1 MHQIGETIFTLPICL
16 RRPGG
21 ATYPPA
27 DEEVYKYFA
36 EFSSSDNDLSLK
48 AHTAIACF
56 LGAAHTTMLKWLIAK
71 KARLPNPADLRASWH
86 KVMEKEVGREER
98 QAFFQE
104 VVQTARKV
112 SYLGSSLLR

>member
-1 MHQIGETIFTLPICL
+1 MPICL

-21 ATYPPA
+21 ATYPPS

-36 EFSSSDNDLSLK
+36 EFSNNDNDLSLK

-56 LGAAHTTMLKWLIAK
+56 LGAAHTIMLRWLNEK
-71 KARLPNPADLRASWH
+71 KARLLNQAELRASWH
-86 KVMEKEVGREER
+86 RLMEKEVGREER
-98 QAFFQE
+98 KSFFHE

-112 SYLGSSLLR
+112 RYLELSFLC